1 MDMKVRDLNNL
12 FGLDM
17 NEVQLNK
24 TLTSVSHWM
33 RTLRKTEEFEAAE
46 EKDKKALEKLA
57 LLKLATLKNRE
68 GEIVKAKI
76 TEDGKELYLDFFKL
90 GYYGKQGI

>member
-1 MDMKVRDLNNL
+1 MKVRDLNNL

-17 NEVQLNK
+17 NDVQLNK
-24 TLTSVSHWM
+24 TLTSVSHWV
-33 RTLRKTEEFEAAE
+33 RTLRKTKEFEAAE

-57 LLKLATLKNRE
+57 LLKLATLKNQ
-68 GEIVKAKI
+68 GETMKAKI